1 MSDLAIGALCL
12 VGSLV
17 LIQSGMQVGVA
28 LMLLSFVGVYAMK
41 GMAIAGKLLA
51 SSAATSIANEVFA
64 VIPLFVIMGL
74 LVSATGMGRDTF
86 DVAARV
92 MRRLS
97 CGLGISTVAANAV
110 FAACTGTSIAS
121 ASVFTKVAVPEM
133 VRHGYTLPFSV
144 GVVAGSSV
152 LGMLIPPSL
161 LMIIYGVVANTS
173 IGDLFLSGIVPGLL
187 LAVAFSLCIMLLSR
201 FRERFVFENADTA
214 AREQR
219 KGPLDDAPLY
229 ILALKFLPICVLVG
243 AVLGGIYGGLFT
255 PTEAGGAGALAAFV
269 IGVLR
274 RELSLKAFWQVVL
287 ETGRVTCAICFLLMA
302 AQLYSQMLTLS
313 GLPYAAGRWLQSA
326 QLSFSVVLAGYLLV
340 VLIMGCFL
348 DSLSIM
354 LILLP
359 FVLPV
364 IEGFGVNLVWF
375 GLITIVAIEIG
386 LLTPPLGMSVF
397 VVKANLPDAGITT
410 WQIFKGTMPMT
421 ITMTLF
427 LIVVVLFPWLSL
439 VLVGNAGWRWW

>member
-1 MSDLAIGALCL
+1 MNDLVIGVLCL
-12 VGSLV
+12 AGCLV
-17 LIQSGMQVGVA
+17 LIQSGMHVGVA
-28 LMLLSFVGVYAMK
+28 LMLLSFVGVFAIK
-41 GMAIAGKLLA
+41 GVVIAGKLLA
-51 SSAATSIANEVFA
+51 SSAVTSIANEVFG
-64 VIPLFVIMGL
+64 VIPLFVLMGL
-74 LVSATGMGRDTF
+74 LVAATGMGRDIF
-86 DVAARV
+86 DVAARF
-92 MRRLS
+92 MGGLRG
-97 CGLGISTVAANAV
+97 GLGISTVAANAV

-133 VRHGYTLPFSV
+133 VRYGYTLPFAV

-161 LMIIYGVVANTS
+161 LMIIYGVIANTS
-173 IGDLFLSGIVPGLL
+173 IGDLFISGIVPGLM
-187 LAVAFSLCIMLLSR
+187 LAVAFSVCILFLSR
-201 FRERFVFENADTA
+201 FRERFVFENPEFA
-214 AREQR
+214 ARQQR
-219 KGPLDDAPLY
+219 KGPLDGAPLHVV
-229 ILALKFLPICVLVG
+229 ALKCLPIFVLVG
-243 AVLGGIYGGLFT
+243 TVLGGIYGGFFT
-255 PTEAGGAGALAAFV
+255 PTEAGGAGVLAAFL
-269 IGVLR
+269 IGVVR
-274 RELSLKAFWQVVL
+274 RDLSLKAFWQVVL
-287 ETGRVTCAICFLLMA
+287 ETGNVTCAICFLLMA

-313 GLPYAAGRWLQSA
+313 GLPYAVGQWLQSA
-326 QLSFSVVLAGYLLV
+326 QLSFSVVLLGYLLV

-364 IEGFGVNLVWF
+364 IDGFGINLVWF
-375 GLITIVAIEIG
+375 GLITIFTIEVG

-397 VVKANLPDAGITT
+397 VVKANLPDAGIST

-421 ITMTLF
+421 ITMTLS